1 MISSTTNK
9 QVKFVNALVKKAKTR
24 REEDLFVAEG
34 LRMCSEIPKDR
45 IHTLYLSESFSKTKE
60 GKALREGVKH
70 IELVTD
76 EVFKNL
82 SDTQTPQGI
91 LALVKQYHYTLEE
104 VAGGSR
110 KSAQAED
117 LQEKYPERKI
127 VVIDTL
133 CASLGEGLIDYK
145 ALELQKEG
153 KSLEEVAQWVEE
165 NKLKICHFFMVED
178 LNHLQ
183 KGGRISKTAAVLG
196 TMVQIKPI
204 IYLDNEGKLQ
214 IIKKERGR
222 KKAMNKIVDMA
233 IDACEGKMPDMVMI
247 PHGNC
252 PKDAEYVAEL
262 VRKKMGV
269 TNIMMNDIGTV
280 IGGHTGP
287 GMVAVVCMG
296 VHR

>member
-110 KSAQAED
+110 KLLVFGDRFPLLYFCREYGLDYRAAFHGCSGDTEPSLATLKYLIDKVNQEDIPVVYTIELSSRKVANAIAETTGARV
-117 LQEKYPERKI
+117 LTFHSCQTLTRQEFDGGETY
-127 VVIDTL
+127 L
-133 CASLGEGLIDYK
+133 SLMWKNVDVLKEGL
-145 ALELQKEG
+145 A
-153 KSLEEVAQWVEE
+153 
-165 NKLKICHFFMVED
+165 
-178 LNHLQ
+178 
-183 KGGRISKTAAVLG
+183 
-196 TMVQIKPI
+196 
-204 IYLDNEGKLQ
+204 
-214 IIKKERGR
+214 
-222 KKAMNKIVDMA
+222 
-233 IDACEGKMPDMVMI
+233 
-247 PHGNC
+247 
-252 PKDAEYVAEL
+252 
-262 VRKKMGV
+262 
-269 TNIMMNDIGTV
+269 
-280 IGGHTGP
+280 
-287 GMVAVVCMG
+287 
-296 VHR
+296 